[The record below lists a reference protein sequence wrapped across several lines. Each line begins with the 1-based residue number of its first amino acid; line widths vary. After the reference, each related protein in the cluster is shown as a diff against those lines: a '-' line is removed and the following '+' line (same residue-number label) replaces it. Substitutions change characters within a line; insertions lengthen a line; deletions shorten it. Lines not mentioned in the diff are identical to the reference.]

1 MRIYGL
7 ALLSALALTAVC
19 CNKEGGNGA
28 DETHNYTLSQARSP
42 KRGVA
47 QDKWSLPDTDIPALA
62 VGMTWTYNWGSNP
75 LSSAVSSV
83 FTANNVEY
91 CPMAWNNNYNVDGLK
106 AAEEWILGFNEPNLT
121 DQCNMTPIEAAE
133 KWPAVVA
140 IAKAAGKKLV
150 SPAMNYG
157 TLADYHDPI
166 VWLDEFF
173 AQPGC
178 SLDDID
184 AIAIHCYMPS
194 AESVKGFIER
204 FRKYGKPIWLTE
216 FCNGNSNNISEAAQ
230 LAYMCETLNML
241 EQSELVGRYAWF
253 MGRAGGFNSK
263 WHDSLL
269 ESSSPFGLT
278 ELGKVFVSFSTFDD
292 SIVYGKGDVIPAE
305 QYCYAVGKF
314 HLASST
320 DGGVLDI
327 TDFSGNSEVRYHINL
342 PSAGTYKF
350 KLRYMTYM
358 QSGLAFGT
366 EGAMDSYQ
374 MQNTSNAW
382 VTESFELA
390 LPAGK
395 SDLVLKASGNA
406 GIRINWMIIE

>member
-1 MRIYGL
+1 MRKTVL
-7 ALLSALALTAVC
+7 VLLSLVFLSACSCTKD
-19 CNKEGGNGA
+19 NTPK
-28 DETHNYTLSQARSP
+28 DETHSYTLSQMRSA

-47 QDKWSLPDTDIPALA
+47 QDRWAFPKEDIALLA
-62 VGMTWTYNWGSNP
+62 PGMSWTYNWKSTP
-75 LSSAVSSV
+75 LSSDLKSNMD
-83 FTANNVEY
+83 ANNVEY
-91 CPMAWNNNYNVDGLK
+91 CPMAWNANYNESGLR
-106 AAEEWILGFNEPNLT
+106 AAQQWILGFNEPNLT
-121 DQCNMTPIEAAE
+121 DQCNMTPTQAAE

-157 TLADYHDPI
+157 TLADYSDPI
-166 VWLDEFF
+166 KWLDEFF
-173 AQPGC
+173 ALPCC

-184 AIAIHCYMPS
+184 AIAIHCYMPT
-194 AESVKGFIER
+194 AESVKSFIER
-204 FRKYGKPIWLTE
+204 FRKYGKPVWLTE
-216 FCNGNSNNISEAAQ
+216 FCNGNSNNISEEAQ

-241 EQSELVGRYAWF
+241 EQNELVGRYAWF

-278 ELGKVFVSFSTFDD
+278 ELGKVFVSISTFDD

-305 QYCYAVGKF
+305 QYCYAAGKF
-314 HLASST
+314 HLASSS
-320 DGGVLDI
+320 DGGVLDV
-327 TDFSGNSEVRYHINL
+327 TDFKGDSEVHYHINL

-350 KLRYMTYM
+350 KIRYMTYM

-382 VTESFELA
+382 LTETFDLA
-390 LPAGK
+390 LPAGR